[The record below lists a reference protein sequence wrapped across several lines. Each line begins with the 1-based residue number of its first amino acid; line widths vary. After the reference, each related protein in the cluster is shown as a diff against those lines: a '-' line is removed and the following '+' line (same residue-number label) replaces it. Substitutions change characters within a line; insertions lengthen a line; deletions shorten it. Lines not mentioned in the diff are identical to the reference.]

1 VNGSIHSE
9 LAKAIMS
16 GRLEAAGRA
25 AGSARNSWPGNQT
38 HPGPGTSR
46 SQDASRGTPPQ
57 RQPLAS
63 GVSPWPPANH
73 LTVAATVDT
82 GDPGRGNRA
91 GRTAIPLVTGCGFC
105 GPGLRRAGGA
115 RPGDR
120 WRRLVGPDIPDA
132 PGYVVKNE
140 VT

>member
-1 VNGSIHSE
+1 MNGSIHSE

-25 AGSARNSWPGNQT
+25 AESARNSWPANQT

-46 SQDASRGTPPQ
+46 SQEASRETPPQ

-63 GVSPWPPANH
+63 WVSPGLRQITSASPRPWIPAIR
-73 LTVAATVDT
+73 AAGT
-82 GDPGRGNRA
+82 GA

-132 PGYVVKNE
+132 PGCVVKNE

>member
-1 VNGSIHSE
+1 MNGSIHSE

-25 AGSARNSWPGNQT
+25 AESARNSWPGNQT

-82 GDPGRGNRA
+82 GDPGRGNRGGPHSGPA
-91 GRTAIPLVTGCGFC
+91 GDRLRVLRTRLAVGWRRPSRRPLAE
-105 GPGLRRAGGA
+105 AGG
-115 RPGDR
+115 P
-120 WRRLVGPDIPDA
+120 
-132 PGYVVKNE
+132 
-140 VT
+140 